1 MNKFPNIFKVITDAT
16 VKTNG
21 KSVVVGRNAQNT
33 HQRLTSPS
41 CLRSI
46 MLDVAAS
53 SQLPVDSISRRYCPK
68 LAEANSIAQ
77 LAATAAPVIRR
88 KKCSKCMYRRI
99 QQNDRIDPAGGKNGG
114 GAYFTRVN

>member
-1 MNKFPNIFKVITDAT
+1 MQVGVREDSYTALSHIISVRLIQPKLMNKFPNIYKVITDAIA
-16 VKTNG
+16 KTNG

-53 SQLPVDSISRRYCPK
+53 S
-68 LAEANSIAQ
+68 
-77 LAATAAPVIRR
+77 
-88 KKCSKCMYRRI
+88 
-99 QQNDRIDPAGGKNGG
+99 
-114 GAYFTRVN
+114 